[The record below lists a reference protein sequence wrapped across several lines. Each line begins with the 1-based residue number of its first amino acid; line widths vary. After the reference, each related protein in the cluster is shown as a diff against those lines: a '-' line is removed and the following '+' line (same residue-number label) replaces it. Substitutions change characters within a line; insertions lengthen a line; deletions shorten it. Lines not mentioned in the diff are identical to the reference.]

1 MSRFWHIAIHVG
13 AVALQYATIASGI
26 VPPPYGAILAG
37 AVAAIQGGVAAWNH
51 AKGK

>member
-1 MSRFWHIAIHVG
+1 MGKYAHIAFHIG
-13 AVALQYATIASGI
+13 AAIVQYAAIASNF